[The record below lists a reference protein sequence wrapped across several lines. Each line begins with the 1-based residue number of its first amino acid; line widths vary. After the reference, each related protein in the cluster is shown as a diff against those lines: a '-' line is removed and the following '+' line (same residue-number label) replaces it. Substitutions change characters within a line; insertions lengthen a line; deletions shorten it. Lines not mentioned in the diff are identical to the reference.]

1 MSKLFLNTGNYKALW
16 TYQKSVAI
24 YDITCFF
31 VEKVFRRGDR
41 TIDQMVQAARSGKQN
56 IVEGCK
62 ASIVSAET
70 EIKLIGVA
78 HASLYELLEDYED
91 YLRKLSYTDA
101 ARGRR
106 WEDNSVEVTKM
117 RELCRKHNDSAYFM
131 HIVQTRPPET
141 IANICI
147 CLIKQTTFMLQKQM
161 DKLEGNFLQKGG
173 LRERMMKERLD
184 ERAKQKNGYRK

>member
-1 MSKLFLNTGNYKALW
+1 
-16 TYQKSVAI
+16 
-24 YDITCFF
+24 
-31 VEKVFRRGDR
+31 
-41 TIDQMVQAARSGKQN
+41 
-56 IVEGCK
+56 
-62 ASIVSAET
+62 
-70 EIKLIGVA
+70 
-78 HASLYELLEDYED
+78 
-91 YLRKLSYTDA
+91 
-101 ARGRR
+101 
-106 WEDNSVEVTKM
+106 
-117 RELCRKHNDSAYFM
+117 M